1 MKTTYK
7 ISLLA
12 VALVAA
18 LAIGCASTKSTENML
33 SAAGFRIIP
42 ATTPEQQ
49 AHLKTIPPGKITMVE
64 RTGTNYFVFP
74 DVKSEVIYVG
84 QDAQY
89 QEYQKLRLQQQM
101 AAEQAQAAE
110 MNNEGWNAW
119 GGFDGVV
126 PVRVR

>member
-74 DVKSEVIYVG
+74 DVKIEVIYVG

>member
-126 PVRVR
+126 PVRAR